1 MSLTL
6 NLLTFSKRENSTKV
20 PSSAQISGGR
30 ELSVLLKDATSI
42 YNPTFVLRTSD
53 PHTFNYAYCPDFGK

>member
-30 ELSVLLKDATSI
+30 ELSVLLKDAT
-42 YNPTFVLRTSD
+42 
-53 PHTFNYAYCPDFGK
+53 